1 MTDAPKPGALA
12 LAEGFPRRRHADWV
26 QLARA
31 VVNKSRAEDRQL
43 SADQAEDVLRTH
55 LAGDLTIDPL
65 YTRPEHP
72 RPLGFPAAMP
82 FTRGRVAP
90 DRDRPWD
97 VRALHEHP
105 DPAVTAAAIAD
116 DVAHGVTSLWL
127 TVGADGLAAADL
139 APALAGLDLA
149 TVPLAVS
156 SADDQAAAAAALLA
170 VLDAAGSVA
179 PGGSLGHDPVGL
191 VARRGG
197 TPDLSPLAPAV
208 RACGR
213 HPGTRAVTV
222 DATVYHDAGASVV
235 DEIALAVATGVAYLR
250 ALDDEGLSPSDAVR
264 YLEFRMSASADQFLT
279 TAALR
284 ALRRVWARVC
294 EASGV
299 PEAGRGAVTHAVT
312 SWRMLTREDPWVN
325 VLRATLACFGA
336 AAGAADAIT
345 VLPYDTVAGLP
356 ERFSRRL
363 ARNTS
368 VVLAAESHVG
378 AVADPAG
385 GAWYVE
391 SLTDDLA
398 SRAWVAFQELEHGGG
413 IVAAL
418 AAGTVADL
426 IAETSAERAEA
437 LAERTQPVTGV
448 SMFPVTDQTALERT
462 PRAELPPAPEG
473 LAPHRDAEVFE
484 ALRDRSAAYTAA
496 HGHRPTVV
504 LAALGARR
512 DFGTRQ
518 SFVTNLL
525 AAGGVDAAVVES
537 GDPAEVA
544 AAARVAQ
551 TPYVILASSPK
562 GYVAHAAAMVTGL
575 REAEVDR
582 VLVAG
587 RARELGKGAPPTDG
601 EVRVGT
607 DVVAFLGTVLDTLG
621 APKGA
626 TR

>member
-1 MTDAPKPGALA
+1 MTDSPEPHGLA
-12 LAEGFPRRRHADWV
+12 LAEGFPRKSHADWAE
-26 QLARA
+26 LARA
-31 VVNKSRAEDRQL
+31 VVNKSRAEGHKL
-43 SADQAEDVLRTH
+43 STDQAEEVLRSH

-72 RPLGFPAAMP
+72 RPLGYPAAMP
-82 FTRGRVAP
+82 FTRGRAAP

-105 DPAVTAAAIAD
+105 DPAVTAAAVAD
-116 DVAHGVTSLWL
+116 DLEHGVTSLWL
-127 TVGADGLAAADL
+127 NVGADGIAAGDVATVLAGVDL
-139 APALAGLDLA
+139 AV
-149 TVPLAVS
+149 VPVAVS
-156 SADDQAAAAAALLA
+156 SADDQGAAANALLA
-170 VLDAAGSVA
+170 VLDSAGSVA
-179 PGGSLGHDPVGL
+179 PGGSLGFDPIGFA
-191 VARRGG
+191 ARRGG
-197 TPDLSPLAPAV
+197 TPDLTSLAAAV
-208 RACGR
+208 LALGR

-222 DATVYHDAGASVV
+222 DATIYHEAGASAV

-250 ALDDEGLSPSDAVR
+250 ALEEAGVSPADAFGQV
-264 YLEFRMSASADQFLT
+264 EFRTAASADQFLT

-284 ALRRVWARVC
+284 ALRRLWARVG
-294 EASGV
+294 ETSGV
-299 PEAGRGAVTHAVT
+299 PESDRGAVTHAVT
-312 SWRMLTREDPWVN
+312 SWRMLTRDDPWVN
-325 VLRATLACFGA
+325 VLRGTLACFGA

-398 SRAWVAFQELEHGGG
+398 HRAWGAFQELERGGG
-413 IVAAL
+413 IVVAL

-437 LAERTQPVTGV
+437 LAERAQPITGV
-448 SMFPVTDQTALERT
+448 SMFPLTGGTALERT
-462 PRAELPPAPEG
+462 PRTVLPPSPDG
-473 LAPHRDAEVFE
+473 LVPHRDAEVFE
-484 ALRDRSAAYTAA
+484 ALRDRSAAYASA
-496 HGHRPTVV
+496 HGHAPTVV
-504 LAALGARR
+504 IAALGARR
-512 DFGTRQ
+512 AFGARQ
-518 SFVTNLL
+518 AFVTNLL
-525 AAGGVDAAVVES
+525 AAGGVDGPTVES
-537 GDPAEVA
+537 GDPVEVA
-544 AAARVAQ
+544 AAARAAE
-551 TPYVILASSPK
+551 TPYVVLASSPK
-562 GYVAHAAAMVTGL
+562 GYAAHAAAMVSGL
-575 REAEVDR
+575 RQAGVADI
-582 VLVAG
+582 LVAG
-587 RARELGKGAPPTDG
+587 RARELGADAPPTDG

-607 DVVAFLGTVLDTLG
+607 DVVALLGSVLDTLG